1 MLGMRGDRGVPGGG
15 VKLAAAAESLSH
27 VPVRLRGLRLGG
39 VETGV
44 EWDSSSS
51 SSSSSSCAG
60 RRTRSSYTSA
70 AASAGRPRRLRIPA
84 RSSAL
89 PRLAAPSVAMNLAA
103 R

>member
-51 SSSSSSCAG
+51 SSSSSCAG
-60 RRTRSSYTSA
+60 RRTRSSYTS

>member
-44 EWDSSSS
+44 EWDSSL

-60 RRTRSSYTSA
+60 RRTRSSYTA

>member
-44 EWDSSSS
+44 KLESSSS
-51 SSSSSSCAG
+51 YSSSTCAG

-70 AASAGRPRRLRIPA
+70 AASAGRPSRLRIPA

>member
-44 EWDSSSS
+44 KLESSSS
-51 SSSSSSCAG
+51 SSSSTCAG

-70 AASAGRPRRLRIPA
+70 AASAGRPSRLRIPA

>member
-60 RRTRSSYTSA
+60 RRTRSSYTA